1 MAKNE
6 SKCAPTCRVSAFRL
20 KVRSI
25 VGILALSSR
34 TLGVWNAAYEITG
47 TAN

>member
-6 SKCAPTCRVSAFRL
+6 SKCAHLPASAFRQ

-25 VGILALSSR
+25 VGILALSLR

-47 TAN
+47 TAY